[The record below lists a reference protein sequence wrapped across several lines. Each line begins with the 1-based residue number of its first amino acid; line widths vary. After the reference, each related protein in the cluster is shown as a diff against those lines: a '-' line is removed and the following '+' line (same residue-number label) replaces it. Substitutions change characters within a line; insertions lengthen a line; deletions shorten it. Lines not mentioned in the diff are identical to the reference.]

1 MVKSIRQKELELEL
15 KNLELELKISGGI
28 GIDKM
33 ELSGIG
39 IDKMELTPCLELYI
53 LHPVESGCTV
63 REFHYLQCQKLQ
75 TIYNIN

>member
-15 KNLELELKISGGI
+15 KNSELELKISGGI

-39 IDKMELTPCLELYI
+39 IDPMSDP
-53 LHPVESGCTV
+53 S
-63 REFHYLQCQKLQ
+63 CQKKQPNSSNTLTRPPPLEHYA
-75 TIYNIN
+75 TIVTNKFYIPA